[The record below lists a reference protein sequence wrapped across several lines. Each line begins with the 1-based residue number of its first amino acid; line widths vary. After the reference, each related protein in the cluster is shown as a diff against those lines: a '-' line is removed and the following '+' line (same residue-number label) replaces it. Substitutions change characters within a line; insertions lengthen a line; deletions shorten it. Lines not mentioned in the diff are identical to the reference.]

1 MEEIFMDLL
10 DFFFTKIYDSSSLA
24 FVLDCFTIDHNKI
37 FHHEGMQIKIEHIIY
52 VKENEKLIMI
62 ELAQVKSM
70 RHVIKVGNYICKRS
84 NVIKQIW

>member
-1 MEEIFMDLL
+1 
-10 DFFFTKIYDSSSLA
+10 
-24 FVLDCFTIDHNKI
+24 
-37 FHHEGMQIKIEHIIY
+37 MQIKIEHIIY